1 MYLTL
6 FWKIILLM
14 EVINGPKR
22 DLKNLV
28 TSQVCGVKDLFG
40 LSFWVA

>member
-1 MYLTL
+1 MYLAP

-22 DLKNLV
+22 DLKNLIILHV
-28 TSQVCGVKDLFG
+28 WGVKDL
-40 LSFWVA
+40 S